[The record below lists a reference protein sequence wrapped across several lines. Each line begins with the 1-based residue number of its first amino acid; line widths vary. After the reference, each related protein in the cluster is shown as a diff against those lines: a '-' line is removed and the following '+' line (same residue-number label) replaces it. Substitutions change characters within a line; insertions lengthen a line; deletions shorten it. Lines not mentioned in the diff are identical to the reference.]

1 MNDLITE
8 ARELCAAAT
17 PGPWE
22 YRNGT
27 DDGGTPYNEVV
38 AKCPC
43 CGLIASCHPVAGD
56 GDAAFIARSR
66 TLIPALCDALEA
78 YRWIPVTERL
88 PEIDVA
94 VLVLHTYQREEYSTV
109 TMGRLYQPCDKRRKP
124 YWTFVSIQA
133 SDGMVYND
141 GTDFICPGSEF
152 VTHWMPLPAPPE
164 KEEGI

>member
-88 PEIDVA
+88 PEEA
-94 VLVLHTYQREEYSTV
+94 GSYLVYDHEWSNGDFLPKYDDYKVRVMRFLDSRKWCFPV
-109 TMGRLYQPCDKRRKP
+109 CPAKRCEADTNR
-124 YWTFVSIQA
+124 V
-133 SDGMVYND
+133 
-141 GTDFICPGSEF
+141 
-152 VTHWMPLPAPPE
+152 VTHWMPLPVR
-164 KEEGI
+164 GI